1 VADDGNHLSKNVH
14 INQDISFVQELGWKK
29 SRFFRVSSL
38 EEFNRLAETVVDR
51 RWSGRSGI
59 HCHRDN
65 MAIGNEALRRRLED
79 GEFKSET
86 GITDFPDPSM
96 NMEDLVEKRPVAV
109 LAERFH
115 IEKIDPG
122 FEKFIVTV
130 VNRFQVFSQGYIEI
144 SKIVAEKD
152 MPLLVC
158 LDIANLDGM
167 EKAIQILRWVL
178 LSHKTDFSTDGL
190 YGKEHRGRS
199 EKCGKSGKGEKCK
212 VVRRFN
218 ILSRL
223 FFPCF

>member
-1 VADDGNHLSKNVH
+1 VADDGNHLSKNVY
-14 INQDISFVQELGWKK
+14 INPDISFFQELGWEKL
-29 SRFFRVSSL
+29 RFFRVSSL
-38 EEFNRLAETVVDR
+38 EEFNRLTEIVVDR
-51 RWSGRSGI
+51 RWFGGRRI
-59 HCHRDN
+59 YCHRNN
-65 MAIGNEALRRRLED
+65 MAIGNEPLGRRLED

-86 GITDFPDPSM
+86 RITDFPDPSM

-167 EKAIQILRWVL
+167 EKAIQILRWVFFSHGGECSTNGMWRKVRKANQKLTSHL
-178 LSHKTDFSTDGL
+178 LRVIWL
-190 YGKEHRGRS
+190 
-199 EKCGKSGKGEKCK
+199 
-212 VVRRFN
+212 RRH
-218 ILSRL
+218 LGSARH
-223 FFPCF
+223 